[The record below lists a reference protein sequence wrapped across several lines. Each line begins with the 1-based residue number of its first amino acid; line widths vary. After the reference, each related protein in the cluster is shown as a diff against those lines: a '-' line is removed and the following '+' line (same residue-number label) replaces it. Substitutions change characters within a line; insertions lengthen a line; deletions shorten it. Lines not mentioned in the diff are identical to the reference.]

1 MRLNAEALVLL
12 ACGLVPVSAAAQP
25 ADLAPPRY
33 GTPYGNNRNAST
45 VEEVNGIKL
54 YVETYGKGQP
64 MLQIHGN
71 GESIASMAHQIQ
83 YFSNRYRVIAAD
95 SRGHGK
101 SEMGSGRLTY
111 EQMAD
116 DLNALLEKRGVKS
129 VYVLGWSDGGILGLL
144 LAIRHPDKVSRLA
157 IMGANLNPAGA
168 YNWALDLVAAKDKQ
182 IDQMMAKGD
191 TSQPWARLKQYF
203 DLLGKQPNIPVGQL
217 KAIMVPTLVM
227 AGDRDVIADV
237 HTLEIFHNLPN
248 SQLAIFPGAT
258 HMIPWQNPELFNRTV
273 ETFFTKPFT
282 KPDTRD
288 ILSAMMATN

>member
-1 MRLNAEALVLL
+1 MRLNAAALVLF
-12 ACGLVPVSAAAQP
+12 ACGLVPVSSAAQI

-33 GTPYGNNRNAST
+33 GTPYGNNRNASAI
-45 VEEVNGIKL
+45 EEVNGIKL
-54 YVETYGKGQP
+54 YVETYGKGPP

-101 SEMGSGRLTY
+101 SEMGTGRLTY

-116 DLNALLEKRGVKS
+116 DLNALLEKRGLKS
-129 VYVLGWSDGGILGLL
+129 VSVLGWSDGGILGLL
-144 LAIRHPDKVSRLA
+144 LAIRHPDKVGRLA

-168 YNWALDLVAAKDKQ
+168 YEWALALVAAKDKQ
-182 IDQMMAKGD
+182 IDQMIAKGD

-203 DLLGKQPNIPVGQL
+203 DLLGKQPNIPVALL

>member
-1 MRLNAEALVLL
+1 MRLNAAALVLL
-12 ACGLVPVSAAAQP
+12 ACGLVPVSSAAQI

-33 GTPYGNNRNAST
+33 GTPYGNNRNASAI
-45 VEEVNGIKL
+45 EEVNGIKL
-54 YVETYGKGQP
+54 YVETYGNGPP

-101 SEMGSGRLTY
+101 SEMGTGRLTY

-116 DLNALLEKRGVKS
+116 DLNALLEKRGLKS
-129 VYVLGWSDGGILGLL
+129 VSVLGWSDGGILGLL
-144 LAIRHPDKVSRLA
+144 LAIRHPDKVGRLA

-168 YNWALDLVAAKDKQ
+168 YEWALALVAAKDKQ
-182 IDQMMAKGD
+182 IDQMIAKGD

-203 DLLGKQPNIPVGQL
+203 DLLGKQPNIPVALL

>member
-1 MRLNAEALVLL
+1 MRLNAAALVLF
-12 ACGLVPVSAAAQP
+12 ACGLVPVSSAAQI

-33 GTPYGNNRNAST
+33 GTPYGNNRNASAI
-45 VEEVNGIKL
+45 EEVNGIKL
-54 YVETYGKGQP
+54 YVETYGNGPP

-101 SEMGSGRLTY
+101 SEMRSGRLTY

-116 DLNALLEKRGVKS
+116 DLNALLEKRGLKS

-168 YNWALDLVAAKDKQ
+168 YEWALALVAAKDKQ
-182 IDQMMAKGD
+182 IDQMIAKGD

-203 DLLGKQPNIPVGQL
+203 DLLGKQPNIPVALL